1 MHVRKKD
8 QLYSLKIWQVTDS
21 EKCGYLNARKLLFQN
36 NLRESTC
43 SRVLKNVDTTVAALL
58 SELSIDRAHI
68 ELGEISVSQI

>member
-43 SRVLKNVDTTVAALL
+43 SRVLNSADTTMEALL
-58 SELSIDRAHI
+58 SEISIDPTHI
-68 ELGEISVSQI
+68 ELGEISVNEI